1 MTMKN
6 RSRFVICVVAALLV
20 LLTGAV
26 SVSSVPALAEETTTR
41 YKIAHVTDMHIFIEN
56 YANIYSR
63 AYIDKAKGTK
73 LLEESQLASEIAFGE
88 LMNMEEPPMYVFI
101 TGDLTND
108 GEIENH
114 EWVGN
119 LLKKVTTE
127 MRKKPGYEGFQIFV
141 IPGNHDLYNK
151 KAKSFLPPA
160 EEIEACTTYEE
171 LKTLLENYEGIS
183 VVSAKVTDF
192 FRIYSDFG
200 YCDCEG
206 RKDGNHNASCG
217 MADGCSL
224 EFFYES
230 NFWYGGKGVS
240 RDQLEPVDG
249 ETIPK
254 DVLKAYEDTKNFA
267 LIQSYAKLCSLSYIA
282 RIKDMTVL
290 ALNADSRDYD
300 TDFPDRVK
308 KGKATT
314 AEIAN
319 GGWHETTGAYIS
331 DECLKWA
338 VESLKDDVKNNRG
351 IFTLGHANFV
361 PHFTM
366 EDEIISLFVYD
377 NWEEATYTLA
387 DAGIRYGFSGHQHA
401 NDQVDY
407 VTQNGNVF
415 YDFETGSLISYGSA
429 YRTVDYTKTVSGNK
443 VVEDLKTEI
452 HFLSDSSSADK
463 YTYHRPEL
471 YNNGGSDFGV
481 KMDTVATV
489 KDRSGNACSIGDYLV
504 IVNEDLLSSVESGML
519 GTVINESLY
528 DTIEGLSAGMGKMPY
543 LQAVVG
549 DLLKDVRNFD
559 FYKFQPNADGK
570 WFSLSST
577 PERGYDIVTYL
588 TDALNWVLSYDFGYG
603 EIPGGYTLSDGYMTV
618 YGAHLN
624 GSGTTEMP
632 DELKPLLTSLENG
645 GFVRWLVNFLYD
657 ALVPQLQLLLDAPIR
672 TVDTM
677 APLAVG
683 KGFDIAAALKTNPS
697 GMIDSLAKDNLSK
710 YAFKSNSEN
719 GYYSLN
725 GLLKDVYALLTGDEF
740 GPLLDKVLSLFSG
753 ALGDTAGTI
762 INLIPTVKEYLG
774 MYVDGGT
781 DLGKTLD
788 DALID
793 KYVTDAFCKN
803 LGDYA
808 KQILE
813 SFYIDTTF
821 DHAYENAKATGLFKA
836 YGENYLVTCTYNG
849 EKLFGGHTYDSS
861 VAVNVVPTTEN
872 GLKPGRISY
881 TFGDNVYTDKNFMW
895 FTSVQVDIFD
905 RTVVPES
912 FIRYSTNENLSAS
925 KTVKANGEN
934 VLNEIPTID
943 LGIAYFNLNYAM
955 KTYNRYT
962 VSLTGLEEGKTYF
975 YQVGNDAYGWSD
987 VYSFTTGKT
996 SGGFEFMAFSDI
1008 QGSVE
1013 RNYVDSMNN
1022 LYKAT
1027 VSTGKTTSFILSG
1040 GDNVDNGKNFWQYMW
1055 MLDHQA
1061 QSWANNTYVSVAG
1074 NHEKHHYDLTS
1085 NLATPSGATVLET
1098 GIYYSYNYQNTHFV
1112 ILDTNDLDSEG
1123 NLAETQTEWLEADL
1137 AEADKDESITFII
1150 VTMHK
1155 GPYTAG
1161 SHAFD
1166 SDVIALRK
1174 QLTPIFAVYGV
1185 NLVLQGHDHTYS
1197 VSEYIDENGEKADV
1211 TYNYDG
1217 SVVTD
1222 GVLYVNLG
1230 TMGDKF
1236 YNYLYSDEVL
1246 IKTRDNAPKGLEKYL
1261 TADKYL
1267 ELTETPVYANISV
1280 DGDRITLKSY
1290 AYLADGSV
1298 VAVDN
1303 IMIAR
1308 GALEAPKSKLPV
1320 GAVIGITVGA
1330 VALVGGIVC
1339 LFVFLG
1345 KKKTPIAA

>member
-1 MTMKN
+1 MLFLLDRHKYIAYGGA
-6 RSRFVICVVAALLV
+6 RGGGKSWAVRVKAALLC
-20 LLTGAV
+20 L
-26 SVSSVPALAEETTTR
+26 R
-41 YKIAHVTDMHIFIEN
+41 YAGIRVMIVRRTYPELRENHIKPLCEMLRCYHPDKTERIASYNDQKKTITLRN
-56 YANIYSR
+56 
-63 AYIDKAKGTK
+63 G
-73 LLEESQLASEIAFGE
+73 SEILFRYCDNEKDALRFQGTE
-88 LMNMEEPPMYVFI
+88 VDVLFVDEATQQTEECMDKLKACVR
-101 TGDLTND
+101 GVND
-108 GEIENH
+108 FPKRIYYTCNPGGVGH
-114 EWVGN
+114 EWVKRLFIDRRYKDEEN
-119 LLKKVTTE
+119 PEEYSFIQALPTDNYALMEKD
-127 MRKKPGYEGFQIFV
+127 PGYLNTLDALPPKLRRAWRYGEWDIFEGMFFDDFRTEPDMATAKEHGCELTPDELREQHRWTHV
-141 IPGNHDLYNK
+141 IPAFD
-151 KAKSFLPPA
+151 
-160 EEIEACTTYEE
+160 
-171 LKTLLENYEGIS
+171 
-183 VVSAKVTDF
+183 
-192 FRIYSDFG
+192 
-200 YCDCEG
+200 
-206 RKDGNHNASCG
+206 
-217 MADGCSL
+217 
-224 EFFYES
+224 
-230 NFWYGGKGVS
+230 
-240 RDQLEPVDG
+240 
-249 ETIPK
+249 
-254 DVLKAYEDTKNFA
+254 
-267 LIQSYAKLCSLSYIA
+267 
-282 RIKDMTVL
+282 
-290 ALNADSRDYD
+290 LNAGNSR
-300 TDFPDRVK
+300 
-308 KGKATT
+308 
-314 AEIAN
+314 
-319 GGWHETTGAYIS
+319 GW
-331 DECLKWA
+331 
-338 VESLKDDVKNNRG
+338 N
-351 IFTLGHANFV
+351 
-361 PHFTM
+361 
-366 EDEIISLFVYD
+366 
-377 NWEEATYTLA
+377 
-387 DAGIRYGFSGHQHA
+387 
-401 NDQVDY
+401 
-407 VTQNGNVF
+407 
-415 YDFETGSLISYGSA
+415 
-429 YRTVDYTKTVSGNK
+429 
-443 VVEDLKTEI
+443 
-452 HFLSDSSSADK
+452 
-463 YTYHRPEL
+463 
-471 YNNGGSDFGV
+471 
-481 KMDTVATV
+481 
-489 KDRSGNACSIGDYLV
+489 
-504 IVNEDLLSSVESGML
+504 IV
-519 GTVINESLY
+519 
-528 DTIEGLSAGMGKMPY
+528 
-543 LQAVVG
+543 
-549 DLLKDVRNFD
+549 R
-559 FYKFQPNADGK
+559 
-570 WFSLSST
+570 
-577 PERGYDIVTYL
+577 
-588 TDALNWVLSYDFGYG
+588 SYDFGYG

-677 APLAVG
+677 APLAAG

-925 KTVKANGEN
+925 TTVKANGEN

-1267 ELTETPVYANISV
+1267 ELTETPVYANVSV